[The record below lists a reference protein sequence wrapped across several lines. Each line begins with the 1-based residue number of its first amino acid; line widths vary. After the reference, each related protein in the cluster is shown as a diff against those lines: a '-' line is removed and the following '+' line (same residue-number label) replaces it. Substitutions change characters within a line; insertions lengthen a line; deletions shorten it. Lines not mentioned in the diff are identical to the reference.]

1 MVSGRSV
8 RLGLLRPSL
17 SFEVLVIHP
26 GFRDFGGG
34 VRCVAALH
42 KEAAESEG
50 TEDQQAFAGA
60 EMACLHQRIVKKP
73 LVLAMAQHVVA
84 DDSAE

>member
-1 MVSGRSV
+1 MVFGRSL

-17 SFEVLVIHP
+17 CFEALVIHP
-26 GFRDFGGG
+26 GFRDFRWG

-42 KEAAESEG
+42 KEAAEREG

-60 EMACLHQRIVKKP
+60 KVPRLH
-73 LVLAMAQHVVA
+73 
-84 DDSAE
+84 